1 MDQLDEICE
10 ESSFK
15 ESTPKLGFFFFKWF
29 SHVSSNVTDLLGDL
43 KDIDLGQMRYLWNAC
58 YTIFLAFGFI
68 SGEKVVSNSFFTQ
81 NPTLVFFYFFYF
93 HCSCVIYVIPIK
105 LKLVLNLSND
115 ISFVSIRHRL
125 IMIWL
130 GLNYDKS

>member
-1 MDQLDEICE
+1 MRFVKNLRSKRAPQNLV
-10 ESSFK
+10 
-15 ESTPKLGFFFFKWF
+15 FFFFKWF

-81 NPTLVFFYFFYF
+81 NPTLVFFFFFFFFNF

-125 IMIWL
+125 IMI
-130 GLNYDKS
+130 